1 MGSKFLLEA
10 EMTKV
15 SIKNL
20 EYEKWIIRK
29 DKCSHDTHRHCNRV
43 RLEPSSCCVWYCW
56 CWVFSMLFVAPHLVM
71 LILSNYIT
79 NQSFHFLILFLFWV
93 FFSLILYNLIFS
105 YSFETL
111 NNQLFEQIKVFFNLF
126 FIGKLNVK
134 TWKMRLKWT
143 VISNF

>member
-1 MGSKFLLEA
+1 MQTPHTITYTLAYSFKKKNQIQLVKYVGSKFLLEA

-93 FFSLILYNLIFS
+93 FF
-105 YSFETL
+105 
-111 NNQLFEQIKVFFNLF
+111 FFNSVQFDFQL
-126 FIGKLNVK
+126 IIWN
-134 TWKMRLKWT
+134 
-143 VISNF
+143 SQ

>member
-1 MGSKFLLEA
+1 MQTPHTITYTLAYSLKKKNQIQLVKYVGSKFLLEA

-93 FFSLILYNLIFS
+93 FF
-105 YSFETL
+105 
-111 NNQLFEQIKVFFNLF
+111 FFNSVQFDFQL
-126 FIGKLNVK
+126 IIWN
-134 TWKMRLKWT
+134 
-143 VISNF
+143 SQ